1 MTAGCS
7 YHSRAGTLRGI
18 QCLGAGIEE
27 KMLSG
32 LLVSQEP
39 EEELQGVD
47 LRLLKRDARLLLHL
61 IGSKEPCDAGDQT
74 TGKAVMPTGAGL
86 PAAWRRASV
95 KLGLSA

>member
-32 LLVSQEP
+32 LLLVSQEP
-39 EEELQGVD
+39 EEELQGVN

-61 IGSKEPCDAGDQT
+61 IGSRKSPVTLVIRQ
-74 TGKAVMPTGAGL
+74 
-86 PAAWRRASV
+86 
-95 KLGLSA
+95 LGRQ